1 MNIADKI
8 INEPLGGA
16 HNDEFMVYN
25 SVKDVINSEYKYLK
39 SLSKKNLVDERIN
52 KYNKISIT
60 IINYNVEL

>member
-39 SLSKKNLVDERIN
+39 SLSKKNLVDERAN
-52 KYNKISIT
+52 KYNNIGVYKD
-60 IINYNVEL
+60 E